1 MIYLC
6 NSIEYLPFLSD
17 KACRKKLVFNNNDIL
32 VYEFSGTANHAPI
45 INRTYVA
52 RRFKGDNALM
62 SHKDK
67 NYERYEDLFYL
78 AGHNLNLTPEE
89 INVYFTFM

>member
-6 NSIEYLPFLSD
+6 NSIEYLPFISE

-32 VYEFSGTANHAPI
+32 VYEFSGTALHAPI
-45 INRTYVA
+45 KDRTYVA
-52 RRFKGDNALM
+52 RRFKDNATM
-62 SHKDK
+62 PHKNK
-67 NYERYEDLFYL
+67 NYERYEDIFYL
-78 AGHNLNLTPEE
+78 AGHNLNLTLEE